1 MTVHTVNRKRLSW
14 LGGKT
19 MVKIRQDAWLEEN
32 DILLAETV
40 LRHVR
45 EGSTQL
51 SAFEEVGDALNR
63 TAAACGFRWN
73 AVVRREYEEE
83 LEEAKKER
91 KQAMRML
98 GNDFKRRGQQLYT
111 PTQGSH
117 EENKIAIPL
126 SALSLDTVI
135 AYLVRLHHS
144 GGGDVESLR
153 WRQTAKAATET
164 IEKLEKEIAN
174 LKEENA
180 TLRSDYEQFVQ
191 IMNRARRLVTLD
203 DDVRSAP
210 TFTME
215 QNGNLVAKEP
225 PIH

>member
-1 MTVHTVNRKRLSW
+1 MA
-14 LGGKT
+14 GGTT
-19 MVKIRQDAWLEEN
+19 MVKVRQDAWMEEN
-32 DILLAETV
+32 DILLADTV

-73 AVVRREYEEE
+73 AVVRRTYEQE
-83 LEEAKKER
+83 LEAAKKER

-111 PTQGSH
+111 PTQGSND
-117 EENKIAIPL
+117 ENKVAIPL
-126 SALSLDTVI
+126 SALSMDTVI
-135 AYLVRLHHS
+135 AYLVRLHHT

-153 WRQTAKAATET
+153 WRQTAKAATEN
-164 IEKLEKEIAN
+164 IEKLEKEIVK
-174 LKEENA
+174 LKHENE

-191 IMNRARRLVTLD
+191 IMNRARRLVTLND
-203 DDVRSAP
+203 DDDRSAP
-210 TFTME
+210 VFTME
-215 QNGNLVAKEP
+215 QNGNLVSKEP
-225 PIH
+225 PMSH

>member
-1 MTVHTVNRKRLSW
+1 
-14 LGGKT
+14 
-19 MVKIRQDAWLEEN
+19 MVKVRQDAWLEEN
-32 DILLAETV
+32 DVLLADTV

-73 AVVRREYEEE
+73 AVVRREYEQE
-83 LEEAKKER
+83 LEAAKKER

-111 PTQGSH
+111 PTQGNY
-117 EENKIAIPL
+117 EENKVAIPL
-126 SALSLDTVI
+126 SALTMDTVI

-144 GGGDVESLR
+144 GGGDIESLR
-153 WRQTAKAATET
+153 WRQTAKAATEN
-164 IEKLEKEIAN
+164 IEKLEQEIIK
-174 LKEENA
+174 LKRENE
-180 TLRSDYEQFVQ
+180 TIRSDYEQFVQ

-203 DDVRSAP
+203 DEVDRSAP
-210 TFTME
+210 IFTME
-215 QNGNLVAKEP
+215 QNGNLVPKEP
-225 PIH
+225 PISH